1 MANYEPI
8 HYFPVRYV
16 LFSALGAI
24 HAENPYLVYLLCQKM
39 GSYIAQKAVQIT
51 TMLNSQYRLVEIVT

>member
-1 MANYEPI
+1 MVNTKTIIGTLSMANYEPI

-39 GSYIAQKAVQIT
+39 G
-51 TMLNSQYRLVEIVT
+51 